1 MSILE
6 KVQRRASKIP
16 KLKDLPFEKILN
28 IWGISP
34 FQFSNEQLE
43 TPKKGSFS
51 IESFNDFYHFVNV
64 RHEFLF
70 NRVTQ
75 FNLTSYSL

>member
-43 TPKKGSFS
+43 TPKKGSIL
-51 IESFNDFYHFVNV
+51 IEG
-64 RHEFLF
+64 L
-70 NRVTQ
+70 
-75 FNLTSYSL
+75 